1 MILYRN
7 PSLDII
13 MQTYLD
19 DDFNILVILSSEDCL
34 QVNIVKLC
42 IKLDQQYCLW
52 SSVSQGVLDTATQT
66 QFFLAS

>member
-42 IKLDQQYCLW
+42 IKLDQQYCL
-52 SSVSQGVLDTATQT
+52 
-66 QFFLAS
+66 